1 MEGDKRQEGGV
12 AAGKTG
18 KDAAHAVDAGVPQ
31 KTEAADG
38 VGWTTVMHKPGRKND
53 DKKQQEGQMEAD
65 REARKGETAA
75 SPRKAKSERK
85 TRGKSAR
92 NGQRKEQAHLS
103 WTGQEAFKQ
112 LRKYLKEGRQEH
124 RKGPSKLLYGWVVDQ
139 NLPQGEVEIRMRF
152 CHIQGEL
159 PATSAKEQREKH
171 AASYLGAVTQG
182 LETKP
187 KGEMT
192 AEQSRLRELRLQPA
206 KSLTKLR
213 ERTVD
218 ENAALLLIL
227 NHDIEVPR
235 PPDFLLQSMDAE
247 AYATFADIFHSIE
260 YPLYAHLAPGQK
272 FGNDLTR
279 EFILRLIA
287 VGAEAAPQQLQEI
300 LDFISDL
307 SRMELDGERRLLT
320 VTFKGRRTAASWVDW
335 KPPFASRT
343 LTLVDCKAEAEKAK
357 ESYETVDMDFY
368 HFKATV
374 RRGVV
379 KATDMHWLMSKKLGP
394 KIQEMKLPDDGECGL
409 NHREWRQPEKL
420 SLPKDLEIHQYPI
433 HEQEGNEQQ
442 EPVNVQKQQH
452 EAAEATEGQEEETAN
467 AEAQDHTPDKKASD
481 ANPPE
486 EDNPTDQ
493 EGDVDM
499 KAKDEATSEE
509 ATPAEPEVEK
519 DRNET
524 MADPLEAADTSGHMA
539 VQQAQGTPEAQD
551 QEEQRGRSRE
561 RGNTPTTPTARA
573 SVSPKRKVPQEWDES
588 QNGKDQSRSR
598 SPTKAFRTSEQ
609 QRSVS
614 PVKLEGKQRQ
624 ADSKPSQQQYIHQY
638 LQKREIVGNH
648 SDSDSLT
655 PDEPMGAEA
664 DADLTEEKAAA
675 PAAGH
680 KGIITATADRKEA
693 EVVLLKVDQPRNVEG
708 NPNPRDTASMPE
720 RCAEQ
725 DNIAVDTPDSE
736 DCRIYSVKVPPDKG
750 GPLEKWLQRL
760 TGMIIDETDNGHCGW
775 YAYQVACTNLHLDPK
790 GPQLELIGKVN
801 ETKKQVMNGLITTM
815 ADEAK
820 LNPKELDTILELS
833 GHQDKLTYTLADK
846 LDVLAGHYVN
856 QRKCTVRNPVAMS
869 QWVGPAHMKAMAR

>member
-287 VGAEAAPQQLQEI
+287 
-300 LDFISDL
+300 
-307 SRMELDGERRLLT
+307 
-320 VTFKGRRTAASWVDW
+320 
-335 KPPFASRT
+335 
-343 LTLVDCKAEAEKAK
+343 
-357 ESYETVDMDFY
+357 
-368 HFKATV
+368 
-374 RRGVV
+374 
-379 KATDMHWLMSKKLGP
+379 
-394 KIQEMKLPDDGECGL
+394 
-409 NHREWRQPEKL
+409 
-420 SLPKDLEIHQYPI
+420 
-433 HEQEGNEQQ
+433 EGNEQQ